1 MLTMLISEDDKLIR
15 MFVLYNKGQL
25 GI

>member
-15 MFVLYNKGQL
+15 MIVLYNKRQL